1 MVNEVLWFI
10 VRNLLGQRRAINWYY
25 KYKDGAITKSLKEPL
40 SPAKRNWLESK
51 SKPRKE
57 LMWGL
62 ETNGDD
68 FIKKVTKYY
77 KFSDDAEILEI
88 GSGLGRLLKSIIKK
102 KIHFRT
108 YLGTDITKSNVEYL
122 RETFV
127 DSKIRFIEG
136 SAENVVFDNQ
146 FDAIIS
152 SLMFKH
158 FMPTFELALSNLS
171 KHLKERGMVFFDLD
185 ADASNNEDDDQT
197 LTCQYTTRMVK
208 EILQRCG
215 IKLVA
220 FDEVTHVGSHKGLL
234 VIGRK

>member
-1 MVNEVLWFI
+1 MINEVLWFI
-10 VRNLLGQRRAINWYY
+10 VRNSLGQRRAINWYY
-25 KYKDGAITKSLKEPL
+25 KYKDGAITKSLFKEHL
-40 SPAKRNWLESK
+40 SPAKTKWLESK

-62 ETNGDD
+62 ETKGDD

-88 GSGLGRLLKSIIKK
+88 GPSLGRLLKSIIKK
-102 KIHFRT
+102 KINFRT
-108 YLGTDITKSNVEYL
+108 YLGIDMNKSNVEYL

-136 SAENVVFDNQ
+136 NVENVVFGNQ
-146 FDAIIS
+146 FDVVIS

-158 FMPTFELALSNLS
+158 FIPTFELALSNLS
-171 KHLKERGMVFFDLD
+171 KYLKEQGMVFFDLD
-185 ADASNNEDDDQT
+185 SDTSNIEDDDQI
-197 LTCQYTTRMVK
+197 LTCQYTKRTVR

-220 FDEVTHVGSHKGLL
+220 FDEVTHVGNHKG
-234 VIGRK
+234 